1 MSVVN
6 NIKAVMG
13 ELNINQSYLAMELT
27 KITGKN
33 YSQSMISKRLKSDAV
48 LSMSEFIAIYQ
59 ILSRQYRKK
68 HKRRLHFDSLLF

>member
-1 MSVVN
+1 MVVDK
-6 NIKAVMG
+6 IKVIMD
-13 ELNINQSYLAMELT
+13 ELDINQSYLAMELT

-59 ILSRQYRKK
+59 ILSRLYRKK
-68 HKRRLHFDSLLF
+68 HKRRLHFDFL